1 MTSSEL
7 GQPAVRVFED
17 ERGVLGVSEFG
28 VLPFVPQRFFWLCGV
43 GKGENRAGHGHKTC
57 HQFLI
62 CLQGSLRATV
72 IDKHGPVSDQILK
85 IGESLHLQ
93 PKQWLDLF
101 EFSSDAVL
109 GVYAD
114 QPYNFDD
121 YIVSKDD
128 L

>member
-1 MTSSEL
+1 MTSAEHL
-7 GQPAVRVFED
+7 QPAVRVFED
-17 ERGVLGVSEFG
+17 DRGMLGVSEFSS
-28 VLPFVPQRFFWLCGV
+28 LPFSPQRFFWLCGV

-62 CLQGSLRATV
+62 CLQGSLRVTV
-72 IDKHGPVSDQILK
+72 SNKYETVSDQVLHV
-85 IGESLHLQ
+85 GESLHLL
-93 PKQWLDLF
+93 PRQWLDLF
-101 EFSSDAVL
+101 EFSADAVL

-114 QPYNFDD
+114 QPYDFDD

>member
-1 MTSSEL
+1 MTTSE
-7 GQPAVRVFED
+7 QPQQVVRVFED
-17 ERGVLGVSEFG
+17 DRGMLGVSEFSA
-28 VLPFVPQRFFWLCGV
+28 LPFQPQRFFWLCGV
-43 GKGENRAGHGHKTC
+43 GQGENRAGHGHKTC

-62 CLQGSLRATV
+62 CLQGSLRASVLNKT
-72 IDKHGPVSDQILK
+72 GLVSDQVLQT
-85 IGESLHLQ
+85 GDSLHLL
-93 PKQWLDLF
+93 PRQWLDLF
-101 EFSSDAVL
+101 EFSADAVL